1 MIYEDGYRSAW
12 RLCGVSTA
20 TWSDGASV
28 GHVSSANVTSSIDS
42 EAPSIDSA
50 DVELS
55 AASPAVGSYVRL
67 WMDARQ
73 CGALARVPVVTGRV
87 APSTAEVMGTL
98 RTKSDVSVESVLK
111 PAEDAKMDEGWYAPQ
126 GADGAAIA
134 ASLLRANIPAP
145 VTIDHGERPL
155 LKENVVAGTDS
166 VLSVAWALVG
176 ETWEVATDGMG
187 FVHLRPRGATTATV
201 RPASLCSSLK
211 EGTSDGRSTLDY
223 TREWMDGVGVG
234 TYVRVAGEDGLWRVV
249 SQRIN
254 CGCGATVDET
264 VKEV

>member
-1 MIYEDGYRSAW
+1 MIYEDGYRCAW
-12 RLCGVSTA
+12 RLCPVGEA
-20 TWSDGASV
+20 TWSDAASV
-28 GHVSSANVTSSIDS
+28 GHVVSANVTRSIDA

-73 CGALARVPVVTGRV
+73 DGALARVPIVTGRV

-111 PAEDAKMDEGWYAPQ
+111 PAEDAKMDEGWYAPV
-126 GADGAAIA
+126 GADGAAVA
-134 ASLLRANIPAP
+134 ASLLRANVHAP
-145 VTIDHGERPL
+145 VAIDGGKRPVL
-155 LKENVVAGTDS
+155 AENVIAGTDT

-176 ETWEVATDGMG
+176 ETWEIATDGMG
-187 FVHLRPRGATTATV
+187 VVHLRPRGATTATIGAEV
-201 RPASLCSSLK
+201 LCSTLK
-211 EGTSDGRSTLDY
+211 EGTSDEKRTLDY

-234 TYVRVAGEDGLWRVV
+234 AYVRVAGEDGLWRVV

>member
-12 RLCGVSTA
+12 RLNDVSKA
-20 TWSDGASV
+20 TWSDGASI
-28 GHVSSANVTSSIDS
+28 GHVASANVTSSIDS
-42 EAPSIDSA
+42 DAPSIDSA

-73 CGALARVPVVTGRV
+73 SGALARVPIVTGRV
-87 APSTAEVMGTL
+87 APSTSEVMGIL

-111 PAEDAKMDEGWYAPQ
+111 PAEDADMDEGWYAPVR
-126 GADGAAIA
+126 ADGAAQA
-134 ASLLRANIPAP
+134 ATLLRAHIDAP
-145 VTIDHGERPL
+145 VTIDQGVRPL
-155 LKENVVAGTDS
+155 LKENVIAGTDT
-166 VLSVAWALVG
+166 VLSVAWALMG
-176 ETWEVATDGMG
+176 DTWEIVTDGMG
-187 FVHLRPRGATTATV
+187 VVHLRPRGATTATIGAAV
-201 RPASLCSSLK
+201 LCSSLK
-211 EGTSDGRSTLDY
+211 EGTSDDRRTLDY

-234 TYVRVAGEDGLWRVV
+234 AYVRVAGEDGLWRVV
-249 SQRIN
+249 SQRIG

>member
-12 RLCGVSTA
+12 RLCQVSTA

-87 APSTAEVMGTL
+87 APSTAEVMGAL

-145 VTIDHGERPL
+145 VTIDHGGRPL

-187 FVHLRPRGATTATV
+187 IVHLRPRGATTATV
-201 RPASLCSSLK
+201 RAASLCSSLK
-211 EGTSDGRSTLDY
+211 EGTSDGRRTLDY

-234 TYVRVAGEDGLWRVV
+234 AYVRVAGEDGLWRVV